1 MVKSVQQASA
11 AGSAASRIDAAVR
24 TVHKRAGLAGFY
36 RGALAST
43 ARAMLV
49 TSSRLVVYES
59 IKSRL

>member
-1 MVKSVQQASA
+1 MRAAADVQQARGLI
-11 AGSAASRIDAAVR
+11 GSA
-24 TVHKRAGLAGFY
+24 HKLY